1 MKSDSEHRNIGF
13 LLEEFNVRGGMGT
26 EEMLIYDIRREYDRV
41 HSVELDGETGHY
53 YPDRARM
60 NPLEDSLGDVEI
72 WVYNETNEDVDDYFV
87 EPHFHVCK
95 GQIEEKGKT
104 FYEIDIEVKIK
115 NIEQLNIWR
124 SVTGNTS
131 WSGLDEL
138 YNVIRL
144 WLNKKAF
151 DADITNK
158 EAIRLEWNRNNISNR
173 IAKTEL

>member
-1 MKSDSEHRNIGF
+1 
-13 LLEEFNVRGGMGT
+13 
-26 EEMLIYDIRREYDRV
+26 MLIYNISREYDRI

-72 WVYNETNEDVDDYFV
+72 WVYNETNEEVDDYVV

-95 GQIEEKGKT
+95 SWIEEKGKT

-124 SVTGNTS
+124 SVTGNAS
-131 WSGLDEL
+131 WSGLRNCTMTL
-138 YNVIRL
+138 SCGSIKKHSMQTSRIKKQL
-144 WLNKKAF
+144 GLNG
-151 DADITNK
+151 IGTTCL
-158 EAIRLEWNRNNISNR
+158 IV
-173 IAKTEL
+173 